1 MVKIKEEN
9 GQFVVYVRG
18 EVTASF
24 LTKSEAEAFAVKQT
38 EYPTQ
43 EEKLITD
50 NQEDLPY
57 GIRD

>member
-18 EVTASF
+18 EVAASF
-24 LTKSEAEAFAVKQT
+24 LTKSEAEAFAEKQT
-38 EYPTQ
+38 HYPTQ
-43 EEKLITD
+43 EETLITD
-50 NQEDLPY
+50 NQEDVPN

>member
-1 MVKIKEEN
+1 MRVA
-9 GQFVVYVRG
+9 VVAR
-18 EVTASF
+18 F
-24 LTKSEAEAFAVKQT
+24 PTKSEAEAFAEKQT

-50 NQEDLPY
+50 NQEDMPD

>member
-18 EVTASF
+18 AVAASF
-24 LTKSEAEAFAVKQT
+24 QTKSEAAAFAVKQT
-38 EYPTQ
+38 HYPAQ
-43 EEKLITD
+43 EETLITD
-50 NQEDLPY
+50 NQEDVPN

>member
-1 MVKIKEEN
+1 MVKIIEEK
-9 GQFVVYVRG
+9 GKFVVYVRG
-18 EVTASF
+18 AVAASF

-38 EYPTQ
+38 HYPTQ

-50 NQEDLPY
+50 NKEDVPN

>member
-18 EVTASF
+18 AVTAIF
-24 LTKSEAEAFAVKQT
+24 PTKTEAETFAVKQT
-38 EYPTQ
+38 QYPTQ
-43 EEKLITD
+43 EETLIAD
-50 NQEDLPY
+50 NQEDVPN